1 MNNLLDGSISAK
13 KISEINELLN
23 SRSDIQGY
31 KDLKA
36 RNLGPMVKVEVT
48 ILLNDDMTISK
59 CHQICD
65 DIENNINEKIGNITV
80 LIHAEPVSIQNI
92 TST

>member
-1 MNNLLDGSISAK
+1 
-13 KISEINELLN
+13 
-23 SRSDIQGY
+23 
-31 KDLKA
+31 
-36 RNLGPMVKVEVT
+36 MVKVEVT